1 VQKRRNEI
9 AITHLVTA
17 AENHLSSLHQTATFF
32 TFALPSARHTDAR
45 QLTLKLDTS
54 ALSSTAVTMLA
65 RRACA
70 RALNGLPTSQVLG
83 PHSRSFTAA
92 TATQGPRAPSLADI
106 TPDSAASFNKKQQEF
121 RDGLVAAQKQRE
133 QQDSA
138 YLSRPVHVDADLA
151 NAHCR
156 RSP

>member
-1 VQKRRNEI
+1 
-9 AITHLVTA
+9 VTA
-17 AENHLSSLHQTATFF
+17 TEHHLSSLHQTATFIL
-32 TFALPSARHTDAR
+32 FALPSARHTDAR

-54 ALSSTAVTMLA
+54 TLSRSIVTMLA

-70 RALNGLPTSQVLG
+70 RALNGLPASQAFG
-83 PHSRSFTAA
+83 SHSRSFTAA

-138 YLSRPVHVDADLA
+138 CLSRRVHA
-151 NAHCR
+151 CR
-156 RSP
+156 YWSG